1 MHAINEATTK
11 TLLRFLP
18 LVEIGHHGAE
28 RSAHLIERAARFHF
42 FLHLLAELFHLR
54 AEELLTLLGS
64 EFAALLLRHLFHLL
78 AGIVHRAAPL
88 VLHLWPHHRR
98 HHLPADLLHLI
109 HDLFARWFKCI
120 LIVAHQL
127 FNNSKLRFLKGE
139 LLLEQWNVTAHK
151 VRLKR
156 ITDLVLDAHPTHA
169 AEHASATATTLTTP
183 AAALTPALAA
193 TTLALP
199 AATLRRRC
207 ALLRERRHGQ
217 Q

>member
-1 MHAINEATTK
+1 MLE
-11 TLLRFLP
+11 
-18 LVEIGHHGAE
+18 E
-28 RSAHLIERAARFHF
+28 R
-42 FLHLLAELFHLR
+42 
-54 AEELLTLLGS
+54 
-64 EFAALLLRHLFHLL
+64 
-78 AGIVHRAAPL
+78 
-88 VLHLWPHHRR
+88 
-98 HHLPADLLHLI
+98 
-109 HDLFARWFKCI
+109 
-120 LIVAHQL
+120 
-127 FNNSKLRFLKGE
+127 
-139 LLLEQWNVTAHK
+139 NVTAHK

-169 AEHASATATTLTTP
+169 AEHAAATTLTTP